1 MCKFYMLRFIITI
14 TVLATILLVYG
25 CQGLEPQPI

>member
-1 MCKFYMLRFIITI
+1 MCKFYVLRFTIALIILT
-14 TVLATILLVYG
+14 TVLLVYG